1 MTVVKR
7 HASAI
12 EVLSEHR
19 QLLVKNAQEFE
30 VEEAKLI
37 DEIEELRLQIAELRS
52 TLQDIDRAID
62 TLNQATPQGT
72 VL

>member
-62 TLNQATPQGT
+62 TLTQATPQGT